1 MSDGSAAPTG
11 PTSATLPLA
20 RAAGGLDALPGPRRV
35 VLGAFLTLLL
45 AFYGA
50 AQTQLI
56 VTAGGGSLPGPDAVL
71 VRYHGDPLK
80 SRLHLALDPARAETD
95 PRRMYTF
102 LGETEDDRL
111 AAHRLLLG
119 WVEAG
124 APRARWAEVAPV
136 LTGVKTCGGCHA
148 RGVDEGGLAR
158 VKADLP
164 FETYDDVLPST
175 ERGAGMPLAELTT
188 TTHNHLFGFAVL
200 AVLVG
205 WIFTATRWRGPLAV
219 LLPLAAFVGIVLDV
233 GGWWLTRS
241 FGSPFQWSV
250 MLGGAL
256 FGAGVMGMVVLS
268 LDEVATGGVLAR
280 WLRPPLAALRL
291 ARRDA

>member
-1 MSDGSAAPTG
+1 MSGAGGAPSAHGSSAA
-11 PTSATLPLA
+11 
-20 RAAGGLDALPGPRRV
+20 AAGGLDALPGPRRV
-35 VLGAFLTLLL
+35 VLGAFLGLLL

-50 AQTQLI
+50 AQVQLR
-56 VTAGGGSLPGPDAVL
+56 VAAGGGSLPGPDAVL

-102 LGETEDDRL
+102 LGETDDDRA

-136 LTGVKTCGGCHA
+136 LTGAKTCGGCHA
-148 RGVDEGGLAR
+148 RGADEGGLPR

-164 FETYDDVLPST
+164 FETYEDVLPSA

-200 AVLVG
+200 AALVG
-205 WIFTATRWRGPLAV
+205 WIFTGTRWRGPVAV

-233 GGWWLTRS
+233 GGWWLTRAV
-241 FGSPFQWSV
+241 GSPFQWSV
-250 MLGGAL
+250 IVGGAL
-256 FGAGVMGMVVLS
+256 FGASIVAMVVLS

-280 WLRPPLAALRL
+280 RLRPLLAALRL
-291 ARRDA
+291 ARRAA

>member
-1 MSDGSAAPTG
+1 MSDASTDTPPA
-11 PTSATLPLA
+11 
-20 RAAGGLDALPGPRRV
+20 GLDALPASRRL

-50 AQTQLI
+50 AQVQLV
-56 VTAGGGSLPGPDAVL
+56 VTAGGGALPGPDAVL

-102 LGETEDDRL
+102 LGETEDDRV
-111 AAHRLLLG
+111 AAHRLVLG

-136 LTGVKTCGGCHA
+136 LTGAKTCGGCHA

-164 FETYDDVLPST
+164 FETYEDVLPST
-175 ERGAGMPLAELTT
+175 ERGAGMPLSELTT

-200 AVLVG
+200 AALVG
-205 WIFTATRWRGPLAV
+205 WVFTATRWRGPIV
-219 LLPLAAFVGIVLDV
+219 PLLVLAAPVGIVLDI
-233 GGWWLTRS
+233 GGWWCTRS
-241 FGSPFQWSV
+241 FGAPFQWSV
-250 MLGGAL
+250 LLGGGL
-256 FGAGVMGMVVLS
+256 FGLGIMGMVVLS
-268 LDEVATGGVLAR
+268 LDEVALGGALAR
-280 WLRPPLAALRL
+280 VLRPLLAAVKL

>member
-1 MSDGSAAPTG
+1 MSDASPSEPSRASAEG
-11 PTSATLPLA
+11 LA
-20 RAAGGLDALPGPRRV
+20 ALPGPRRL

-50 AQTQLI
+50 AQLQLI

-102 LGETEDDRL
+102 LGETEDDRV

-136 LTGVKTCGGCHA
+136 LTGAKTCGGCHA

-164 FETYDDVLPST
+164 FETYEDVLPST
-175 ERGAGMPLAELTT
+175 ARGAGMPLAELTT

-200 AVLVG
+200 AALVG
-205 WIFTATRWRGPLAV
+205 WVFTGTRWRGPVAV
-219 LLPLAAFVGIVLDV
+219 LLPLTAFAGIVLDV

-268 LDEVATGGVLAR
+268 LDEVACGGALARLLRPVLA
-280 WLRPPLAALRL
+280 AMRL